1 MSGFGCSE
9 APRSVITKLKPSEN
23 AMVTTSAETSTSLV
37 RDGANGN
44 YYCAPLPPDATYT
57 ESSSEALSL
66 TFLNFGGN
74 DPGDENLS
82 EENSGDEMIG
92 RTPGLLTAREI
103 LYRACELSGNH
114 KLSSEQAIE
123 LFEKSMKTA
132 ANLVS
137 QEVENTTISIS
148 TSMTSAHSQ
157 SQSNNNATVTP
168 LPPPVESMQEA
179 APISV
184 NKNNSSQT
192 DSYNN
197 ASNSDNN
204 YSSDDTSSDNT
215 WSDDSTSDD
224 SSSDDSSSDDN
235 WN

>member
-1 MSGFGCSE
+1 MDTSLVTPKKIIFAFLIMIGSGCSE
-9 APRSVITKLKPSEN
+9 APRSVITKLKPSEK

-37 RDGANGN
+37 RDSANGI

-57 ESSSEALSL
+57 ESSSEGLSL
-66 TFLNFGGN
+66 AFLNFGGN

-92 RTPGLLTAREI
+92 RTPALLTAREI

-114 KLSSEQAIE
+114 KLSSAQAIK

-137 QEVENTTISIS
+137 QEVESTTISIS
-148 TSMTSAHSQ
+148 TSMTSAHNQ

-168 LPPPVESMQEA
+168 LP
-179 APISV
+179 APIESV
-184 NKNNSSQT
+184 QTANSISENQKISPQT
-192 DSYNN
+192 NSYN
-197 ASNSDNN
+197 
-204 YSSDDTSSDNT
+204 
-215 WSDDSTSDD
+215 DDSATDD
-224 SSSDDSSSDDN
+224 SSSDDS